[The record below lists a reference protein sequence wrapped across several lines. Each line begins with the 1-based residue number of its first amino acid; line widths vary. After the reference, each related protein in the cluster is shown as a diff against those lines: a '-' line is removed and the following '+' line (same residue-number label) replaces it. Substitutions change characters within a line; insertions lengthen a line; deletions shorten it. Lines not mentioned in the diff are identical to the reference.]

1 MRWHDLPHHDGSEL
15 YSPLPA
21 GASSKIRQP
30 RIRVPRTF
38 ETVSSAWLRVVID
51 GEPQFHPMRPVAA
64 PIDGDDAQ
72 WWEGAFTVANPMTSY
87 RFLLNSARGGA
98 LWLNAEGVDEI
109 EPLDALDYRATAF
122 PAPPAWASEQI
133 MYQIFPDRFARSA
146 AADTRTAP
154 EWAIAAAWED
164 EVVHR
169 GPDTPRQFFGGDLDG
184 ITERLD
190 HLEALGVTLIYL
202 TPFFPAQSNHRYD
215 ATTFDR
221 VDPLLGGDEAL
232 IRLVEAAH
240 ARGIRVIGDLTTNH
254 TGDAHEWFRRAYGDP
269 SAAESDFYYWTDAAH
284 TDYLAW
290 YGVPSLPK
298 LDWNSREL
306 RRRFIEGPQSIVAK
320 WLLPP
325 YGLDGWRIDVA
336 NMTGRQG
343 EDDLNA
349 LVQRTVRR
357 TMDEVAPGSVLF
369 AESTNDSSR
378 DFDGSG
384 WHAPMSYSA
393 FTRPLWHWLRR
404 PETAPRHHYGIP
416 YDETPTASAEAFVR
430 AFRRFSAPMP
440 WTVRSLAMNAIDTH
454 DTPRFADRADAA
466 HQLVAAGLSFTLP
479 GTPVLF
485 AGDEFGLR
493 GSDGEASRTPLPWGS
508 DAGLAPAY
516 ARLSAVR
523 AGSPALRTGGMRWLY
538 ADADALAFV
547 RECEGVAELVVACR
561 SAAELSLPTGSLAG
575 RSLEASAPATLAFGD
590 LAIECS
596 HGVLRWRASGP
607 ALGVWSLGAAAS
619 PSVRAEAGAAETDA
633 GDATGARHPVDRS
646 HALESAARA

>member
-1 MRWHDLPHHDGSEL
+1 MHWHDLPHHDGSEF
-15 YSPLPA
+15 YSPIA
-21 GASSKIRQP
+21 TDAATGVYRP
-30 RIRVPRTF
+30 RVRVPRSF
-38 ETVSSAWLRVVID
+38 GTVSSVWLRAVVD
-51 GEPQFHPMRPVAA
+51 GEPQFHPMHSIEA
-64 PIDGDDAQ
+64 PIEGDEAQ
-72 WWEGAFTVANPMTSY
+72 WWEGAFRVANPVTTY
-87 RFLLNSARGGA
+87 RFLVNAAEGRA
-98 LWLNAEGVDEI
+98 FWLNGEGLDDV
-109 EPLDALDYRATAF
+109 EPLDALDYRATTF
-122 PAPPAWASEQI
+122 SAPPEWSTRQT

-146 AADTRTAP
+146 AASTRPAP
-154 EWAIAAAWED
+154 PWAITASWDE

-184 ITERLD
+184 VAERLD

-215 ATTFDR
+215 ASTFDR
-221 VDPLLGGDEAL
+221 VDPMLGGDEAL

-254 TGDAHEWFRRAYGDP
+254 TGDAHEWFRSARGNP
-269 SAAESDFYYWTDAAH
+269 SAAESDFYYWNNEAH
-284 TDYLAW
+284 TEYVAW

-298 LDWNSREL
+298 LNWNSHQL
-306 RRRFIEGPQSIVAK
+306 RRRFIEGPDSVVAK

-343 EDDLNA
+343 EDDLNT

-416 YDETPTASAEAFVR
+416 YDETPTASAESFAR

-440 WTVRSLAMNAIDTH
+440 WAVRSLAMNAIDTH
-454 DTPRFADRADAA
+454 DTPRFAERADAA
-466 HQLVAAGLSFTLP
+466 AQLVAAALSFALP
-479 GTPVLF
+479 GTPVIF
-485 AGDEFGLR
+485 AGDEFGLH

-508 DAGLAPAY
+508 DATLTPAY
-516 ARLSAVR
+516 ARLAAVR
-523 AGSPALRTGGMRWLY
+523 AASPALRTGGMRWLHAG
-538 ADADALAFV
+538 ADAVAFV
-547 RECEGVAELVVACR
+547 RELHDSGELIVACR
-561 SAAELSLPTGSLAG
+561 SATEISLPAASLAG
-575 RSLEASAPATLAFGD
+575 RRIDEFVPAALTFGD
-590 LAIECS
+590 LILDRAADR
-596 HGVLRWRASGP
+596 LRWRSSGP
-607 ALGVWSLGAAAS
+607 AFGVWSLRAADAVAAAAA
-619 PSVRAEAGAAETDA
+619 AEAG
-633 GDATGARHPVDRS
+633 TGHREALRS
-646 HALESAARA
+646 AHA

>member
-21 GASSKIRQP
+21 DASSKIRQP

-38 ETVSSAWLRVVID
+38 ETVSSAWLRVVVD
-51 GEPQFHPMRPVAA
+51 GEPQFLPMRPVAA

-72 WWEGAFTVANPMTSY
+72 WWEGVFTVANPMTSY
-87 RFLLNSARGGA
+87 RFLLNSARGRA

-109 EPLDALDYRATAF
+109 EPLDALDYRATTF
-122 PAPPAWASEQI
+122 PAPPAWASEQV

-169 GPDTPRQFFGGDLDG
+169 GPDTSRQFFGGDLDG
-184 ITERLD
+184 ITERLE

-269 SAAESDFYYWTDAAH
+269 SADESDFYYWTDAGH

-416 YDETPTASAEAFVR
+416 YDETPTATAEAFVR

-440 WTVRSLAMNAIDTH
+440 WAVRSLAMNAIDTH
-454 DTPRFADRADAA
+454 DTPRFAERADAA

-479 GTPVLF
+479 GTPVVF

-493 GSDGEASRTPLPWGS
+493 GSDGEASRSPLPWRS
-508 DAGLAPAY
+508 EAPLAAAY
-516 ARLSAVR
+516 ARLAAVR
-523 AGSPALRTGGMRWLY
+523 ADSPALRTGGLRWLHS
-538 ADADALAFV
+538 DAASLAFV
-547 RECEGVAELVVACR
+547 RECEGSAELVVACR
-561 SAAELSLPTGSLAG
+561 SATQFSLPVASLAG
-575 RSLEASAPATLAFGD
+575 RAFEASAPATLAFGD
-590 LAIECS
+590 LAVECS

-607 ALGVWSLGAAAS
+607 ALGVWSLGAAS
-619 PSVRAEAGAAETDA
+619 PSVGAEADAAETDEA
-633 GDATGARHPVDRS
+633 DATGTGHPVDRS